1 MHRTKLKNT
10 YRSLEDILSCVLQG
24 SILGLHL
31 FNIFVSDIFSIMNKV
46 NVGSYADNTPYATG
60 DSLVPVIE
68 TLKEAS
74 DQIFC

>member
-1 MHRTKLKNT
+1 MHRTKLKNS
-10 YRSLEDILSCVLQG
+10 YRSLEDILSCVLEG

-46 NVGSYADNTPYATG
+46 NVGSYADNTPYVTG

-68 TLKEAS
+68 TLKEAP

>member
-1 MHRTKLKNT
+1 MHRTRLKNT
-10 YRSLEDILSCVLQG
+10 YLSLEDILSCVLQG

-31 FNIFVSDIFSIMNKV
+31 FNTFVSDIFSIMNKV
-46 NVGSYADNTPYATG
+46 NVGSYADNTLYVTG

-68 TLKEAS
+68 TLKEAP

>member
-10 YRSLEDILSCVLQG
+10 YRSLEDILSCVLEG

-46 NVGSYADNTPYATG
+46 NVGSYADNTPYVTG

-68 TLKEAS
+68 TLKEAP